1 MFLMQVD
8 YFNLVIWIVAAKPK
22 QSGHLWFRKRS
33 TFSRVRLKT
42 VTHENRA
49 PPGFLLHLCD
59 AVRPKSMYFYFYLI
73 FYQTI
78 VESSKQFKGTK

>member
-1 MFLMQVD
+1 MFWMQVD

-42 VTHENRA
+42 VTHEIEHPLVFCSIYVMLWGLN
-49 PPGFLLHLCD
+49 LCT
-59 AVRPKSMYFYFYLI
+59 FI
-73 FYQTI
+73 FI
-78 VESSKQFKGTK
+78 